1 MILENSRYFEMNIK
15 LESIK
20 GLSTLGTSM
29 EICLFLSLEQKLE
42 YLSQVVSLS
51 KATEYWMK

>member
-29 EICLFLSLEQKLE
+29 EIYLFLSLEQKLE